1 MVRFLSLFFYFF
13 IFNNVLFSQDTVSV
27 ISYNLLRFN
36 SSTERNLHFR
46 NIIEKI
52 KPDVLITQEMIGQ
65 ESVNNFLNNVLKNI
79 NEKYKAADFID
90 DEDTDIDQGLFYN
103 SNKFSF
109 ISTSQIDGY
118 PRPVYIFTLKHLD
131 TGEQFVV
138 YNLHLKASK
147 GSENELARSDQV
159 KELKNYISETNS
171 NFYIVAGD
179 FNIYSTAESA
189 YKDLFSI
196 TESGKGNLHDL
207 INVVG
212 TYNDPSNANIHTQ
225 STRTSQFGGGSHGG
239 LDDRFDFILFSDS
252 LMYGDRIFVIDS
264 TYKSFGNDGM
274 HYNSALN
281 VGPNQE
287 VPMNIANSLHDASD
301 HLPVFVK
308 IIFSNEKIHR
318 EVLNVE
324 SYSVSDKLLFYPNP
338 SKNKLNIQSDDH
350 KINKLEIYSLNG
362 TKILDKNINSNSCTI
377 DVSKINI
384 GNYLIILN
392 FKNFTQ
398 KIKFVKK

>member
-65 ESVNNFLNNVLKNI
+65 ESVNNFLNNILKNI

-179 FNIYSTAESA
+179 FNIYSTTESA

-287 VPMNIANSLHDASD
+287 VSMNIANSLHDASD
-301 HLPVFVK
+301 HLPVLVK

>member
-1 MVRFLSLFFYFF
+1 MVRFLSLFFTFF
-13 IFNNVLFSQDTVSV
+13 LFNNVLFSQDTVSIV
-27 ISYNLLRFN
+27 SYNLLRFN
-36 SSTERNLHFR
+36 SSTDRNLDFK

-52 KPDVLITQEMIGQ
+52 EPDVLVTQEMIGQ
-65 ESVNNFLNNVLKNI
+65 ESVDNFLNNILKNI

-90 DEDTDIDQGLFYN
+90 DEDTDIDQALFYN
-103 SNKFSF
+103 SNKFNFVS
-109 ISTSQIDGY
+109 ISQIDGY
-118 PRPVYIFTLKHLD
+118 PRPIYIFTLKHLE
-131 TGEQFVV
+131 TGEQFII

-147 GSENELARSDQV
+147 GGDNELARSDQV

-179 FNIYSTAESA
+179 FNIYSTTESA

-252 LMYGDRIFVIDS
+252 LMYGDRIFVIDT

-287 VPMNIANSLHDASD
+287 VSMNIANSLHDASD
-301 HLPVFVK
+301 HLPVYVK
-308 IIFSNEKIHR
+308 IIFSNEKIYR

-338 SKNKLNIQSDDH
+338 TNNKLYIQSEEY

-362 TKILDKNINSNSCTI
+362 TRVLDKNINSNSCTI

-384 GNYLIILN
+384 GSYLIILN

>member
-1 MVRFLSLFFYFF
+1 MVRFLPLFFSFF
-13 IFNNVLFSQDTVSV
+13 LCNNILFSQDTVSL

-65 ESVNNFLNNVLKNI
+65 ESVNNFLNNILKNI

-103 SNKFSF
+103 SDKFSF

-118 PRPVYIFTLKHLD
+118 PRPIYIFTLKHLD

-281 VGPNQE
+281 MGPNQE
-287 VPMNIANSLHDASD
+287 VSMNIANSLHDASD

-308 IIFSNEKIHR
+308 IIFSNEKIYR

-338 SKNKLNIQSDDH
+338 TKNKLYIQSEDH

-362 TKILDKNINSNSCTI
+362 IKVLDKNINSNSCTI

-392 FKNFTQ
+392 FKDFTQ
-398 KIKFVKK
+398 KIKFVKI

>member
-65 ESVNNFLNNVLKNI
+65 ESVNNFLNNILKNI

-103 SNKFSF
+103 SDKFSF

-118 PRPVYIFTLKHLD
+118 PRPIYIFTLKHLD

-179 FNIYSTAESA
+179 FNIYSTTESA

-287 VPMNIANSLHDASD
+287 VSMNIANSLHDASD

-308 IIFSNEKIHR
+308 IIFSNEKIYR

-338 SKNKLNIQSDDH
+338 TKNKLYIQSEDH

-362 TKILDKNINSNSCTI
+362 IKVLDKNINSNSCTI

-392 FKNFTQ
+392 FKDFTQ

>member
-52 KPDVLITQEMIGQ
+52 KPDILITQEMIGQ
-65 ESVNNFLNNVLKNI
+65 ESVNNFLNNILKNI

-179 FNIYSTAESA
+179 FNIYSTTESA

-287 VPMNIANSLHDASD
+287 VSMNIANSLHDASD
-301 HLPVFVK
+301 HLPVLVK

>member
-1 MVRFLSLFFYFF
+1 MVRFLSLFFSFF
-13 IFNNVLFSQDTVSV
+13 LFNNILFSQDTVSV
-27 ISYNLLRFN
+27 VTYNLLRFN
-36 SSTERNLHFR
+36 SSTDRNLEFK
-46 NIIEKI
+46 NIMEKI

-65 ESVNNFLNNVLKNI
+65 ESVNNFLNNILKNI
-79 NEKYKAADFID
+79 NDKYKAADFID
-90 DEDTDIDQGLFYN
+90 DESTDIDQGLFYN
-103 SNKFSF
+103 SKKFNF

-118 PRPVYIFTLKHLD
+118 PRPIYIFTLKHLE
-131 TGEQFVV
+131 TGEQFVI

-171 NFYIVAGD
+171 NFYVVAGD
-179 FNIYSTAESA
+179 FNIYSTSESA

-252 LMYGDRIFVIDS
+252 LMYGDRIFVVDT

-281 VGPNQE
+281 VVPNQE
-287 VPMNIANSLHDASD
+287 VSINLANSLHDASD

-308 IIFSNEKIHR
+308 VIFSKEKIYR

-324 SYSVSDKLLFYPNP
+324 SYSLTDKLLFYPNP
-338 SKNKLNIQSDDH
+338 SSNKLYIQSEEY

-362 TKILDKNINSNSCTI
+362 TKVLDKNINSNTSNI

-384 GNYLIILN
+384 GNYLIILY

>member
-1 MVRFLSLFFYFF
+1 MVRFLSLFFYFILF
-13 IFNNVLFSQDTVSV
+13 KNVLFSQDTVSV
-27 ISYNLLRFN
+27 VSYNLLRFN
-36 SSTERNLHFR
+36 SSTERNLDFK

-65 ESVNNFLNNVLKNI
+65 ESVDNFLNNILKNI
-79 NEKYKAADFID
+79 NGKYKAADFID

-103 SNKFSF
+103 SNKFNF
-109 ISTSQIDGY
+109 VSTSQIDGY
-118 PRPVYIFTLKHLD
+118 PRPIYIFTLKHLE
-131 TGEQFVV
+131 TGEQFII

-171 NFYIVAGD
+171 NFYVVAGD
-179 FNIYSTAESA
+179 FNIYSTTESA

-212 TYNDPSNANIHTQ
+212 VYNDPSNANIHTQ

-287 VPMNIANSLHDASD
+287 VSMSIANSLHDASD

-308 IIFSNEKIHR
+308 IIFSNEKIYR
-318 EVLNVE
+318 EVLNIE
-324 SYSVSDKLLFYPNP
+324 SYSLSDKLLFYPNP
-338 SKNKLNIQSDDH
+338 TSNKLFIQSEDH
-350 KINKLEIYSLNG
+350 KINRIEMYSLNG
-362 TKILDKNINSNSCTI
+362 TKILDRNINSNSYTLDI
-377 DVSKINI
+377 SNISI
-384 GNYLIILN
+384 GNYLFILN

>member
-1 MVRFLSLFFYFF
+1 MVRFLPLFFSFF
-13 IFNNVLFSQDTVSV
+13 LCNNILFSQDTVSL

-65 ESVNNFLNNVLKNI
+65 ESVNNFLNNILKNI

-103 SNKFSF
+103 SDKFSF

-179 FNIYSTAESA
+179 FNIYSTTESA

-287 VPMNIANSLHDASD
+287 VSMNIANSLHDASD

-308 IIFSNEKIHR
+308 IIFSNEKIYR

-338 SKNKLNIQSDDH
+338 TKNKLYIQSEDH

-362 TKILDKNINSNSCTI
+362 IKVLDKNINSNSCTI

-392 FKNFTQ
+392 FKDFTQ

>member
-52 KPDVLITQEMIGQ
+52 KPDILITQEMIGQ
-65 ESVNNFLNNVLKNI
+65 ESVNNFLNNILKNI

-90 DEDTDIDQGLFYN
+90 DEDTDINQGLFYN

-179 FNIYSTAESA
+179 FNIYSTTESA

-287 VPMNIANSLHDASD
+287 VSMNIANSLHDASD
-301 HLPVFVK
+301 HLPVLVK

>member
-1 MVRFLSLFFYFF
+1 MVRFLPLFFSFF
-13 IFNNVLFSQDTVSV
+13 LCSNILFSQDTVSL

-65 ESVNNFLNNVLKNI
+65 ESVNNFLNNILKNI

-118 PRPVYIFTLKHLD
+118 PRPIYIFTLKHLD

-179 FNIYSTAESA
+179 FNIYSTTESA

-281 VGPNQE
+281 VVPNQQ
-287 VPMNIANSLHDASD
+287 VSMNIANSLHDASD

-308 IIFSNEKIHR
+308 IIFSNEKIYR

-338 SKNKLNIQSDDH
+338 TKNKLYIQSEDY

-362 TKILDKNINSNSCTI
+362 TKVLDKNINSNSCTI

-392 FKNFTQ
+392 FKDFTQ

>member
-1 MVRFLSLFFYFF
+1 MVRFLPLFFSFF
-13 IFNNVLFSQDTVSV
+13 LCSNILFSQDTVSV

-65 ESVNNFLNNVLKNI
+65 ESVNNFLNNILKNI

-103 SNKFSF
+103 SDKFSF

-118 PRPVYIFTLKHLD
+118 PRPIYIFTLKHLD

-159 KELKNYISETNS
+159 KELKNYISEINS

-179 FNIYSTAESA
+179 FNIYSTTESA

-287 VPMNIANSLHDASD
+287 VSMNIANSLHDASD

-308 IIFSNEKIHR
+308 IIFSNEKIYR

-338 SKNKLNIQSDDH
+338 TKNKLYIQSEDY

-362 TKILDKNINSNSCTI
+362 TKVLDKNINSNSCTI

-392 FKNFTQ
+392 FKDFTQ

>member
-65 ESVNNFLNNVLKNI
+65 ESVNNFLNNILKNI

-179 FNIYSTAESA
+179 FNIYSTTESA

-308 IIFSNEKIHR
+308 IIFSNEKIYR

-377 DVSKINI
+377 DISKINI

-398 KIKFVKK
+398 KIKFVKI

>member
-1 MVRFLSLFFYFF
+1 MVRFLPLFFSFF
-13 IFNNVLFSQDTVSV
+13 LCNNILFSQDTVSL

-65 ESVNNFLNNVLKNI
+65 ESVNNFLNNILKNI

-103 SNKFSF
+103 SDKFSF

-118 PRPVYIFTLKHLD
+118 PRPIYIFTLKHLD

-179 FNIYSTAESA
+179 FNIYSTTESA

-308 IIFSNEKIHR
+308 IIFSNEKIYR

-338 SKNKLNIQSDDH
+338 TKNKLYIQSEDH

-362 TKILDKNINSNSCTI
+362 IKVLDKNINSNSCTI

-392 FKNFTQ
+392 FKDFTQ

>member
-1 MVRFLSLFFYFF
+1 MVRFLSLFFSFF
-13 IFNNVLFSQDTVSV
+13 LFNNILFSQDTVSV
-27 ISYNLLRFN
+27 VTYNLLRFN
-36 SSTERNLHFR
+36 SSTDRNLEFK
-46 NIIEKI
+46 NIMEKI

-65 ESVNNFLNNVLKNI
+65 ESVNNFLNNILKNI
-79 NEKYKAADFID
+79 NDKYKAADFID
-90 DEDTDIDQGLFYN
+90 DESTDIDQGLFYN
-103 SNKFSF
+103 SKKFNF

-118 PRPVYIFTLKHLD
+118 PRPIYIFTLKHLE
-131 TGEQFVV
+131 TGEQFVI

-171 NFYIVAGD
+171 NFYVVAGD
-179 FNIYSTAESA
+179 FNIYSTSESA

-225 STRTSQFGGGSHGG
+225 SIRTSQFGGGSHGG

-252 LMYGDRIFVIDS
+252 LMYGDRIFVVDT

-281 VGPNQE
+281 VVPNQE
-287 VPMNIANSLHDASD
+287 VSINLANSLHDASD

-308 IIFSNEKIHR
+308 VIFSKEKIYR

-324 SYSVSDKLLFYPNP
+324 SYSLTDKLLFYPNP
-338 SKNKLNIQSDDH
+338 SSNKLYIQSEEY

-362 TKILDKNINSNSCTI
+362 TKVLDKNINSNTSNI

-384 GNYLIILN
+384 GNYLIILY

>member
-65 ESVNNFLNNVLKNI
+65 ESVNNFLNNILKNI

-179 FNIYSTAESA
+179 FNIYSTTESA

-281 VGPNQE
+281 VVPNQE
-287 VPMNIANSLHDASD
+287 VSMNIANSLHDASD
-301 HLPVFVK
+301 HLPVLVK

>member
-65 ESVNNFLNNVLKNI
+65 ESVNNFLNNILKNI

-179 FNIYSTAESA
+179 FNIYSTTESA

-281 VGPNQE
+281 VGPNQQ
-287 VPMNIANSLHDASD
+287 VSMNIANSLHDASD
-301 HLPVFVK
+301 HLPVLVK

>member
-65 ESVNNFLNNVLKNI
+65 ESVNNFLNNILKNI

-159 KELKNYISETNS
+159 KELKNHISETNS

-308 IIFSNEKIHR
+308 IIFSNEKIYR

-338 SKNKLNIQSDDH
+338 SKNKLNIQSDHH

-362 TKILDKNINSNSCTI
+362 TKILDKNINSYSCTI
-377 DVSKINI
+377 DISKINI

-398 KIKFVKK
+398 KIKFVKI

>member
-1 MVRFLSLFFYFF
+1 MVRFLPLFFSFF
-13 IFNNVLFSQDTVSV
+13 LCSNILFSQDTVSL

-65 ESVNNFLNNVLKNI
+65 ESVNNFLNNILKNI

-118 PRPVYIFTLKHLD
+118 PRPIYIFTLKHLD

-179 FNIYSTAESA
+179 FNIYSTTESA

-308 IIFSNEKIHR
+308 IIFSNEKIYR

-338 SKNKLNIQSDDH
+338 TKNKLYIQSEDH

-362 TKILDKNINSNSCTI
+362 IKVLDKNINSNSCTI

-392 FKNFTQ
+392 FKDFTQ

>member
-13 IFNNVLFSQDTVSV
+13 IFNNVLFSQDTVSL

-65 ESVNNFLNNVLKNI
+65 ESVNNFLNNILKNI
-79 NEKYKAADFID
+79 NEKYQAADFID
-90 DEDTDIDQGLFYN
+90 DDDTDIDQGLFYN

-159 KELKNYISETNS
+159 KELKNHISETNS

-308 IIFSNEKIHR
+308 IIFSNEKIYR

-362 TKILDKNINSNSCTI
+362 AKILDKNINSNSCTI

-392 FKNFTQ
+392 FKDFTQ

>member
-65 ESVNNFLNNVLKNI
+65 ESVNNFLNNILKNI

-159 KELKNYISETNS
+159 KELKNHISETNS

-308 IIFSNEKIHR
+308 IIFSNEKIYR

-398 KIKFVKK
+398 KIKFVKI

>member
-46 NIIEKI
+46 NIIEKM
-52 KPDVLITQEMIGQ
+52 KPDILITQEMIGQ
-65 ESVNNFLNNVLKNI
+65 ESVNNFLNNILKNI

-103 SNKFSF
+103 SDKFSF

-118 PRPVYIFTLKHLD
+118 PRPIYIFTLKHLD

-179 FNIYSTAESA
+179 FNIYSTTESA

-287 VPMNIANSLHDASD
+287 VSMNIANSLHDASD

-308 IIFSNEKIHR
+308 IIFSNEKIYR

-338 SKNKLNIQSDDH
+338 TKNKLYIQSEDH

-362 TKILDKNINSNSCTI
+362 IKVLDKNINSNSCTI

-392 FKNFTQ
+392 FKDFTQ

>member
-1 MVRFLSLFFYFF
+1 MVRFLPLFFSFF
-13 IFNNVLFSQDTVSV
+13 LCNNILFSQDTVSL

-65 ESVNNFLNNVLKNI
+65 ESVNNFLNNILKNI

-103 SNKFSF
+103 SDKFSF

-118 PRPVYIFTLKHLD
+118 PRPIYIFTLKHLD

-179 FNIYSTAESA
+179 FNIYSTTESA

-281 VGPNQE
+281 MGPNQE
-287 VPMNIANSLHDASD
+287 VSMNIANSLHDASD

-308 IIFSNEKIHR
+308 IIFSNEKIYR

-338 SKNKLNIQSDDH
+338 TKNKLYIQSEDH

-362 TKILDKNINSNSCTI
+362 IKVLDKNINSNSCTI

-392 FKNFTQ
+392 FKDFTQ

>member
-65 ESVNNFLNNVLKNI
+65 ESVNNFLNNILKNI

-281 VGPNQE
+281 VVPNQQ
-287 VPMNIANSLHDASD
+287 VSMNIANSLHDASD

>member
-1 MVRFLSLFFYFF
+1 MVRFLSLFFSFF
-13 IFNNVLFSQDTVSV
+13 LFNNILFSQDTVSV
-27 ISYNLLRFN
+27 VTYNLLRFN
-36 SSTERNLHFR
+36 SSTDRNLEFK
-46 NIIEKI
+46 NIMEKI

-65 ESVNNFLNNVLKNI
+65 ESVNNFLNNILKNI
-79 NEKYKAADFID
+79 NDKYKAADFID
-90 DEDTDIDQGLFYN
+90 DESTDIDQGLFYN
-103 SNKFSF
+103 SKKFNF

-118 PRPVYIFTLKHLD
+118 PRPIYIFTLKHLE
-131 TGEQFVV
+131 TGEKFVI

-171 NFYIVAGD
+171 NFYVVAGD
-179 FNIYSTAESA
+179 FNIYSTSESA

-252 LMYGDRIFVIDS
+252 LMYGDRIFVVDT

-281 VGPNQE
+281 VVPNQE
-287 VPMNIANSLHDASD
+287 VSINLANSLHDASD

-308 IIFSNEKIHR
+308 VIFSKEKIYR

-324 SYSVSDKLLFYPNP
+324 SYSLTDKLLFYPNP
-338 SKNKLNIQSDDH
+338 SSNKLYIQSEEY

-362 TKILDKNINSNSCTI
+362 TKVLDKNINSNSSNI

-384 GNYLIILN
+384 GNYLIILY

>member
-1 MVRFLSLFFYFF
+1 MVRFLPLFFSFF
-13 IFNNVLFSQDTVSV
+13 LCNNILFSQDTVSL

-65 ESVNNFLNNVLKNI
+65 ESVNNFLNNILKNI

-103 SNKFSF
+103 SDKFSF

-118 PRPVYIFTLKHLD
+118 PRPIYIFTLKHLD

-138 YNLHLKASK
+138 YNLHLTASK

-179 FNIYSTAESA
+179 FNIYSTTESA

-287 VPMNIANSLHDASD
+287 VSMNIANSLHDASD

-308 IIFSNEKIHR
+308 IIFSNEKIYR

-338 SKNKLNIQSDDH
+338 TKNKLYIQSEDH

-362 TKILDKNINSNSCTI
+362 IKVLDKNINSNSCTI

-392 FKNFTQ
+392 FKDFTQ

>member
-65 ESVNNFLNNVLKNI
+65 ESVNNFLNNILKNI

-308 IIFSNEKIHR
+308 IIFSNEKIYR

-398 KIKFVKK
+398 KIKFVKI

>member
-1 MVRFLSLFFYFF
+1 MVRFLPLFFSFF
-13 IFNNVLFSQDTVSV
+13 LCNNILFSQDTVSL

-65 ESVNNFLNNVLKNI
+65 ESVNNFLNNILKNI

-103 SNKFSF
+103 SDKFSF

-118 PRPVYIFTLKHLD
+118 PRPIYIFTLKHLD

-179 FNIYSTAESA
+179 FNIYSTTESA

-281 VGPNQE
+281 MGPNQE
-287 VPMNIANSLHDASD
+287 VSMNIANSLHDASD

-308 IIFSNEKIHR
+308 IIFSNEKIYR

-324 SYSVSDKLLFYPNP
+324 SYSVSDL
-338 SKNKLNIQSDDH
+338 
-350 KINKLEIYSLNG
+350 SL
-362 TKILDKNINSNSCTI
+362 IHI
-377 DVSKINI
+377 
-384 GNYLIILN
+384 
-392 FKNFTQ
+392 
-398 KIKFVKK
+398 

>member
-65 ESVNNFLNNVLKNI
+65 ESVNNFLNNILKNI

-159 KELKNYISETNS
+159 KELKNHISETNS

-362 TKILDKNINSNSCTI
+362 TKILDKNINSYSCTI
-377 DVSKINI
+377 DISKINI

-398 KIKFVKK
+398 KIKFVKI

>member
-1 MVRFLSLFFYFF
+1 MVRFLPLFFSFF
-13 IFNNVLFSQDTVSV
+13 LCNNILFSQDTVSV

-65 ESVNNFLNNVLKNI
+65 ESVNNFLNNILKNI

-103 SNKFSF
+103 SDKFSF

-118 PRPVYIFTLKHLD
+118 PRPIYIFTLKHLD

-179 FNIYSTAESA
+179 FNIYSTTESA

-287 VPMNIANSLHDASD
+287 VSMNIANSLHDASD

-308 IIFSNEKIHR
+308 IIFSNEKIYR

-338 SKNKLNIQSDDH
+338 TKNKLYIQSEDH

-362 TKILDKNINSNSCTI
+362 IKVLDKNINSNSCTI

-392 FKNFTQ
+392 FKDFTQ

>member
-65 ESVNNFLNNVLKNI
+65 ESVNNFLNNILKNI

-103 SNKFSF
+103 SDKFSF

-118 PRPVYIFTLKHLD
+118 PRPIYIFTLKHLD

-287 VPMNIANSLHDASD
+287 VSMNIANSLHDASD

-308 IIFSNEKIHR
+308 IIFSNEKIYR

-338 SKNKLNIQSDDH
+338 TKNKLYIQSEDY

-362 TKILDKNINSNSCTI
+362 TKVLDKNINSNSCTI

-392 FKNFTQ
+392 FKDFTQ

>member
-65 ESVNNFLNNVLKNI
+65 ESVNNFLNNILKNI

-159 KELKNYISETNS
+159 KELKNHISETNS

-179 FNIYSTAESA
+179 FNIYSTTESA

-308 IIFSNEKIHR
+308 IIFSNEKIYR

-338 SKNKLNIQSDDH
+338 SKNKLYIQSEDH

-362 TKILDKNINSNSCTI
+362 TKVLDKNINSNSCTI

-398 KIKFVKK
+398 KIKFVKI

>member
-13 IFNNVLFSQDTVSV
+13 LFNNVLFSQDTVSV
-27 ISYNLLRFN
+27 VSYNLLRFN

-52 KPDVLITQEMIGQ
+52 KPDVLITQEMVGQ
-65 ESVNNFLNNVLKNI
+65 ESVNNFLNNILKNI

-90 DEDTDIDQGLFYN
+90 DEDTDLDQGLFYN
-103 SNKFSF
+103 SNKFNF

-118 PRPVYIFTLKHLD
+118 PRPIYIFTLKHLE
-131 TGEQFVV
+131 TGEQFVI

-179 FNIYSTAESA
+179 FNIYSTSESA

-207 INVVG
+207 INVIG

-252 LMYGDRIFVIDS
+252 LMYGDRIFVIDT
-264 TYKSFGNDGM
+264 TYKSFGNDGI

-287 VPMNIANSLHDASD
+287 VSMNIANSLHDASD
-301 HLPVFVK
+301 HLPVYVK
-308 IIFSNEKIHR
+308 IIFSNEKIYR

-338 SKNKLNIQSDDH
+338 TNNKLYIQSENY

-362 TKILDKNINSNSCTI
+362 TRVLDKNINSNSCTI

-384 GNYLIILN
+384 GNYLMILN

>member
-1 MVRFLSLFFYFF
+1 MVRFLSLFFSFF

-65 ESVNNFLNNVLKNI
+65 ESVNNFLNNILKNI

-103 SNKFSF
+103 SDKFSF

-118 PRPVYIFTLKHLD
+118 PRPIYIFTLKHLD

-179 FNIYSTAESA
+179 FNIYSTTESA

-287 VPMNIANSLHDASD
+287 VSMNIANSLHDASD

-308 IIFSNEKIHR
+308 IIFSNEKIYR

-338 SKNKLNIQSDDH
+338 TKNKLYIQSEDH

-362 TKILDKNINSNSCTI
+362 IKVLDKNINSNSCTI

-392 FKNFTQ
+392 FKDFTQ

>member
-1 MVRFLSLFFYFF
+1 MVRFLSLFFSFF
-13 IFNNVLFSQDTVSV
+13 LFNNILFSQDTVSV
-27 ISYNLLRFN
+27 VTYNLLRFN
-36 SSTERNLHFR
+36 SSTDRNLEFK
-46 NIIEKI
+46 NIMEKI

-65 ESVNNFLNNVLKNI
+65 ESVNNFLNNILKNI
-79 NEKYKAADFID
+79 NDKYKAADFID
-90 DEDTDIDQGLFYN
+90 DESTDIDQGLFYN
-103 SNKFSF
+103 SKKFNF

-118 PRPVYIFTLKHLD
+118 PRPIYIFTLKHLE
-131 TGEQFVV
+131 TGEQFVI

-171 NFYIVAGD
+171 NFYVVAGD
-179 FNIYSTAESA
+179 FNIYSTSESA

-252 LMYGDRIFVIDS
+252 LMYGDRIFVVDT

-281 VGPNQE
+281 VVPNQE
-287 VPMNIANSLHDASD
+287 VSINLANSLHDASD

-308 IIFSNEKIHR
+308 VIFSKEKIYR

-324 SYSVSDKLLFYPNP
+324 SYSLTDKLLFYPNP
-338 SKNKLNIQSDDH
+338 SSNKLYIQSEEY

-362 TKILDKNINSNSCTI
+362 TKVLDKNINSNSSNI

-384 GNYLIILN
+384 GNYLIILY